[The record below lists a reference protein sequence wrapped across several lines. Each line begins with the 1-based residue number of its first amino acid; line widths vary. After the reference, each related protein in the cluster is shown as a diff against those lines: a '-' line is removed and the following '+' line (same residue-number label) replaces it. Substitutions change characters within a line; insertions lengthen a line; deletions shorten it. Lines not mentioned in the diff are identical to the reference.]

1 MTESERI
8 LKEACAIA
16 ENLYWQ
22 DFFDKID
29 KEPDI
34 KIPEGQFEKVLRTIN
49 RQPVCKNT
57 KPNKT
62 KERFSFNNRLKAVL
76 VAVIIILLLAITAMA
91 ITPLRNMI
99 IKVYK
104 DCTEIVFNLQ
114 DKNDYL
120 YAKYEFVPK
129 GYELISD
136 LREKNSHF
144 MLFTNGH
151 YDICIDTLM
160 NKKSVTVIDTENAET
175 SEIMV
180 GDMQG
185 YYSITEKKIILI
197 WSTGKY
203 NHCISA
209 DPIDEITIETLVKI
223 AQSRRAIN

>member
-1 MTESERI
+1 MTESEKI
-8 LKEACAIA
+8 LKEACVIA
-16 ENLYWQ
+16 EDLYWQ

-34 KIPEGQFEKVLRTIN
+34 KIPEGQFEKVLRIIN

-76 VAVIIILLLAITAMA
+76 VAVIIILILAITAMA
-91 ITPLRNMI
+91 ITPLRNLI

-104 DCTEIVFNLQ
+104 DCTDIVFNLENR
-114 DKNDYL
+114 NDFL
-120 YAKYEFVPK
+120 YAKYDYIPERYKLKSDSQKDYYQFVVYTS
-129 GYELISD
+129 GCNNLNISTFIN
-136 LREKNSHF
+136 E
-144 MLFTNGH
+144 
-151 YDICIDTLM
+151 
-160 NKKSVTVIDTENAET
+160 KSVAVIDTENAET

-203 NHCISA
+203 NHRISA
-209 DPIDEITIETLVKI
+209 DLTDEITIDTLVKI
-223 AQSRRAIN
+223 AQSRQAIN